1 MSIDKKPPV
10 AATNWIHYQP
20 SIPAAKL
27 AKGVIGDKIAV
38 KVNEKT
44 VIYFDTDTP
53 ADVIEK
59 KLESLRNHIEK
70 CYICEMNGKR
80 AVNKY

>member
-38 KVNEKT
+38 KVNEKNHCEIT
-44 VIYFDTDTP
+44 SKNVIF
-53 ADVIEK
+53 VK
-59 KLESLRNHIEK
+59 
-70 CYICEMNGKR
+70 
-80 AVNKY
+80 